1 MQKTFATDLLLSSIN
16 TIDPTIV
23 RSAFFFSTYL
33 GSRFVAGVSFEPR
46 SLTPQFFRQRLSL
59 SRVLKYF
66 LPFLT
71 LEHKWRG
78 LRYKPVRGF
87 IAMMY
92 LARHIFQSELLPALN
107 AFCRLLGIAFAN
119 LVYQDCLAPLHTD
132 TVAELGVGVPDPR
145 GSLMRRNTSRQS
157 LVSSLSRQRRLGS
170 RMGSRQS

>member
-92 LARHIFQSELLPALN
+92 LARHIFQSGLLPALN
-107 AFCRLLGIAFAN
+107 AFA
-119 LVYQDCLAPLHTD
+119 
-132 TVAELGVGVPDPR
+132 
-145 GSLMRRNTSRQS
+145 GS
-157 LVSSLSRQRRLGS
+157 LGS
-170 RMGSRQS
+170 RLRILSIKTVLLPCTLIRSLSSEWGSRIQGGA